1 MELLKEL
8 CEASGIPGFED
19 RIRDI
24 VRRELEPIVDEI
36 SVDAM
41 GNMIC
46 VKQKPGAKK
55 VMIAAH
61 MDEIGFMVSNVDDKG
76 WIRLVP
82 LGGYD
87 PRNMVAQHVRICLEP
102 EGADLIGV
110 LYPGLKPPHIQ
121 KDSDRGKKSEISDFV
136 VDLGLPAETV
146 KEKVLIGTPVTM
158 KQNFLQLGDCVSC
171 KSMDNRVAVY
181 TMIRAMQSATE
192 FGFETYAV
200 ATSQEEIGLRG
211 ATTSANSIIPD
222 VGICLDTTLAT
233 DIPGVA
239 SHEQITKLGEGAA
252 IKIFDSSAIQHPKL
266 VKYLRQLADKKDI
279 KWQHEIL
286 PRGGTDSAAM
296 QKSGS
301 GVPVATISVPTRYI
315 HTTIETV
322 HKEDVQGAVDL
333 LTAFLEEGNQVEL
346 SFD

>member
-8 CEASGIPGFED
+8 CEASGIPGFEG

-24 VRRELEPIVDEI
+24 VRRELDPIVDEI

-46 VKQKPGAKK
+46 VKRKPGALK

-61 MDEIGFMVSNVDDKG
+61 MDEIGFMVSNIDDKG

-82 LGGYD
+82 LGGHD
-87 PRNMVAQHVRICLEP
+87 PRNMVAQHVRVCAED
-102 EGADLIGV
+102 GDLTGV

-121 KDSDRGKKSEISDFV
+121 KDSDRNKKPEVSDFV
-136 VDLGLPAETV
+136 VDLGLPVDIV
-146 KEKVLIGTPVTM
+146 KEKVSIGTPVTM
-158 KQNFLQLGDCVSC
+158 RQNFLELGNCVSC

-181 TMIRAMQSATE
+181 TMIRAMQSTSE

-211 ATTSANSIIPD
+211 ATTSANSISPD
-222 VGICLDTTLAT
+222 IGICLDTTLAT
-233 DIPGVA
+233 DIPGV
-239 SHEQITKLGEGAA
+239 SGHEQITKLGEGTA
-252 IKIFDSSAIQHPKL
+252 IKIFDSSAIQHPQL
-266 VKYLRQLADKKDI
+266 VKCLRQLADKRNI

-322 HKEDVQGAVDL
+322 HKEDLQGAVNL
-333 LTAFLEEGNQVEL
+333 LTAFLEEGHQVQINFE
-346 SFD
+346 

>member
-8 CEASGIPGFED
+8 CEASGIPGFEG

-24 VRRELEPIVDEI
+24 VRRELDPIVDEI

-46 VKQKPGAKK
+46 VKRKPGALK

-61 MDEIGFMVSNVDDKG
+61 MDEIGFMVSNIDDKG

-82 LGGYD
+82 LGGHD
-87 PRNMVAQHVRICLEP
+87 PRNMVAQHVRICTED
-102 EGADLIGV
+102 GDLTGV

-121 KDSDRGKKSEISDFV
+121 KDSDRNKKPEVSDFV
-136 VDLGLPAETV
+136 VDLGLPADIV
-146 KEKVLIGTPVTM
+146 KEKVSIGTPVTM
-158 KQNFLQLGDCVSC
+158 RQNFLELGDCVSC

-181 TMIRAMQSATE
+181 TMIRAMQSTSE

-211 ATTSANSIIPD
+211 ATTSANSISPD
-222 VGICLDTTLAT
+222 IGICLDTTLAT
-233 DIPGVA
+233 DIPGV
-239 SHEQITKLGEGAA
+239 SGHEQITKLGEGTA
-252 IKIFDSSAIQHPKL
+252 IKIFDSSAIQHPQL
-266 VKYLRQLADKKDI
+266 VKCLRQLADKRDI

-322 HKEDVQGAVDL
+322 HKEDLQGAVNL
-333 LTAFLEEGNQVEL
+333 LTAFLEEGHQVQINFE
-346 SFD
+346 

>member
-8 CEASGIPGFED
+8 CEASGIPGFEG

-24 VRRELEPIVDEI
+24 VRRELDPIVDEI

-46 VKQKPGAKK
+46 VKRKPGALK
-55 VMIAAH
+55 VMIAAQ
-61 MDEIGFMVSNVDDKG
+61 MDEIGFMVSNIDDKG

-82 LGGYD
+82 LGGHD
-87 PRNMVAQHVRICLEP
+87 PRNMVAQHVRVCAED
-102 EGADLIGV
+102 GDLTGV

-121 KDSDRGKKSEISDFV
+121 KDSDRNKKPEVSDFV
-136 VDLGLPAETV
+136 VDLGLPVDIV
-146 KEKVLIGTPVTM
+146 KEKVSIGTPVTM
-158 KQNFLQLGDCVSC
+158 RQNFLELGDCVSC

-181 TMIRAMQSATE
+181 TMIRAMQATTE

-211 ATTSANSIIPD
+211 ATTSANSISPD
-222 VGICLDTTLAT
+222 IGICLDTTLAT
-233 DIPGVA
+233 DIPGV
-239 SHEQITKLGEGAA
+239 SGHEQITKLGEGTA
-252 IKIFDSSAIQHPKL
+252 IKIFDSSAIQHPQL
-266 VKYLRQLADKKDI
+266 VKRLRQLADKRNI

-322 HKEDVQGAVDL
+322 HKEDLQGAVNL
-333 LTAFLEEGNQVEL
+333 LTAFLEEGHQVQINFE
-346 SFD
+346 